1 MRFKALTFFA
11 FLFVL
16 LGVSLMSVVSAQ
28 TGAGSCSQT
37 MASKNT
43 NDFFNEIPT
52 LNTNLGNCPITL
64 PSSVNSLLGSGNVL
78 VSVQMTDGSVKEFYL
93 TLANSQITSITSGA
107 TTKFGYKI
115 ILSQSTLDKILQ
127 SSDKA
132 GTILTAYGNKEI
144 RIIPNGF
151 VNRIKFFF
159 AKFFIPKTTTTTTT
173 TTQTGTGE
181 GKPANC
187 DETYL
192 PGHRN
197 YAENKVLWDSYTA
210 DTDGVCQSQFGRG
223 VPSPC
228 VHGVQLSIDGNPYYL
243 CWYRN

>member
-115 ILSQSTLDKILQ
+115 KQGDM
-127 SSDKA
+127 
-132 GTILTAYGNKEI
+132 
-144 RIIPNGF
+144 
-151 VNRIKFFF
+151 IKFGRVRFRV
-159 AKFFIPKTTTTTTT
+159 KKINSESVIE
-173 TTQTGTGE
+173 QTI
-181 GKPANC
+181 
-187 DETYL
+187 
-192 PGHRN
+192 
-197 YAENKVLWDSYTA
+197 ENS
-210 DTDGVCQSQFGRG
+210 FR
-223 VPSPC
+223 
-228 VHGVQLSIDGNPYYL
+228 YYE
-243 CWYRN
+243 